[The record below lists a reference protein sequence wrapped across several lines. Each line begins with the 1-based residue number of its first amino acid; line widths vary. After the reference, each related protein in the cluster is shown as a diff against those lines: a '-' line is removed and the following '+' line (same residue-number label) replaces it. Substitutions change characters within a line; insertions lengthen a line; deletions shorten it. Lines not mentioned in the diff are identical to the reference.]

1 MRSIPQKGSRGVNY
15 IATDLVQDE
24 RGRGFTTSGDER
36 LQLFALD
43 DLTSGITRVGRNDDL
58 EALSANVALDLVHV

>member
-1 MRSIPQKGSRGVNY
+1 MRSTPENRSRRVNY

-24 RGRGFTTSGDER
+24 RSRGLTACGYKR

-43 DLTSGITRVGRNDDL
+43 DLASGITRVRRNDDL

>member
-1 MRSIPQKGSRGVNY
+1 MRSTPENGSRGVNY

-24 RGRGFTTSGDER
+24 RGRGFTASGYKR
-36 LQLFALD
+36 LELFALD

-58 EALSANVALDLVHV
+58 EALSANVAFDLVHV

>member
-1 MRSIPQKGSRGVNY
+1 MHSTPENRSRRVNY

-24 RGRGFTTSGDER
+24 RGRGFTASGDER
-36 LQLFALD
+36 FQLFALD
-43 DLTSGITRVGRNDDL
+43 DLTSGITRVRRNDDL